1 MVSNLLDTIKRY
13 FKVLGLFGYRQYV
26 KVYSILVLDFL
37 RFIEDS
43 DYEQYLTSDYQQ
55 MKNNILHS
63 IYSKQYEL
71 QNMLIQGISCS
82 TCSSNTGYL
91 VIDDSTKEIQLNAD
105 GKLDSGNKATIKIYS
120 NVKWNITAN

>member
-82 TCSSNTGYL
+82 TCSS
-91 VIDDSTKEIQLNAD
+91 I
-105 GKLDSGNKATIKIYS
+105 LDI
-120 NVKWNITAN
+120 W

>member
-43 DYEQYLTSDYQQ
+43 DYEQYLASDYQQ

-71 QNMLIQGISCS
+71 QNMSVTSNSCAD
-82 TCSSNTGYL
+82 CASNP
-91 VIDDSTKEIQLNAD
+91 
-105 GKLDSGNKATIKIYS
+105 
-120 NVKWNITAN
+120 NVKYLLIDGSVVYKEEILEIVEE